1 MGFSIQTIDSGVDT
15 LAFPLLSRFRAFKA
29 TLTAIS
35 SLLSKPMST
44 VMSELLSDKA
54 VVKSLTPF
62 GAAVPFTDDGRISHW
77 TAVRVRQAFLDYFR
91 DAAGHTF
98 VPSSSTIPHE
108 DPTLLFANSGM
119 TQFKPIFQG
128 VIDPAAPMAKLKRA
142 ANSQK
147 CIRAGGKHNDLEDV
161 GKDVYHHT
169 FFEMLGNWSFGDYF
183 KKEAIY
189 MAWEL
194 LTVVFGL
201 PKERLYVTYF
211 GGDERSHLPADL
223 EAKQLWMEMG
233 MDESRVL
240 PFGMKENFWEMGE
253 SGPCGP
259 CSEIHFDRIGG
270 GRDASALV
278 NCDDPDVLEIWNL
291 VFMQFNREKDG
302 TLRPLPNRHVDTGMG
317 FERVLSV
324 LQNKRSNY
332 DTDVFMPI
340 FAEIEKR
347 AGCRPY
353 TGKVGRNEDRDGI
366 DMAYRVIADH
376 IRTLTFAISDG
387 GFPSNEGRGYVLR
400 RILRRAVRY
409 SHETLK
415 APAGFFASLVDIVV
429 ERFGDAFPE
438 LRQSPSTVKEILLE
452 EEVQFRKTLERG
464 IVQFGRFSKTAV
476 ASNGV
481 LSGADA
487 WRLYDTYGFPVD
499 LTRLMAEEAG
509 LRLDED
515 GFIRAQTEAK
525 ELSRAGRSNGVDD
538 ALSKIV
544 VDVHLL
550 SDLEKIHHMAV
561 TDDSFKYSEAVLE
574 ATVLGLVVNNVLVQE
589 AAPTDGYFGL
599 ILDRSNFYAESGGQI
614 YDEGSIVK
622 IDGETEFMVE
632 AVQVFGGYVLHIG
645 YLKYGRLCVADRII
659 AAFDELRR
667 RPLRHN
673 HTATHLLN
681 HAIGRVMAEQRP
693 DQKGSLVAPDRLRFD
708 FNSTKAPT
716 PEQIAQIEAIVGE
729 FVAAGHIVNT
739 RVLPLAEAMAL
750 PGLRAVFGE
759 TYPDPV
765 RVVCVGADLD
775 QVVANPADA
784 RWSNISV
791 ELCGGTHVAR
801 SSDIKSFLIISE
813 AAIAKGIRRIV
824 AVTGDEASKAHICE
838 QDLSLRLADLEAVAE
853 PSAVV
858 SAAHDETVKTLSK
871 ALDEASIS
879 LLAKNKLRERLNAV
893 RLTIADADKTVRQAQ
908 SRMALDI
915 VSEKLL
921 SDEHS
926 RIHVHRIDVGD
937 NGKALLEALNVLKKD
952 GRSGLLYSVDLL
964 GQRISYYA
972 VVADPHMEKVS
983 AAEWCRA
990 FGDGLGGR
998 SGGKAGAAQ
1007 GSASL
1012 GSSVDEAKLQEA
1024 ELVALT
1030 HAKLK
1035 LASL

>member
-1 MGFSIQTIDSGVDT
+1 
-15 LAFPLLSRFRAFKA
+15 
-29 TLTAIS
+29 
-35 SLLSKPMST
+35 
-44 VMSELLSDKA
+44 MSEPLSDQKA
-54 VVKSLTPF
+54 VASLTPF
-62 GAAVPFTDDGRISHW
+62 AATVPFTDEGRLSHW
-77 TAVRVRQAFLDYFR
+77 TAARVRQTFLAYFR
-91 DAAGHTF
+91 DACGHTF
-98 VPSSSTIPHE
+98 VPSSSTIPHD

-183 KKEAIY
+183 KKEAIS

-194 LTVVFGL
+194 LTVVYGL

-211 GGDERSHLPADL
+211 GGDERYNLPADL
-223 EAKQLWMEMG
+223 EARELWIEVG
-233 MDESRVL
+233 VEASRVL

-278 NCDDPDVLEIWNL
+278 NQDDPDVLEIWNL

-302 TLRPLPNRHVDTGMG
+302 SLRPLPNKHVDTGMG

-340 FAEIEKR
+340 FAEIER
-347 AGCRPY
+347 RSGCRPY
-353 TGKVGRNEDRDGI
+353 TGRVGRSEDVDGI

-409 SHETLK
+409 AHEKLK
-415 APAGFFASLVDIVV
+415 APAGFFAGLVDIVV
-429 ERFGDAFPE
+429 ERFGEAFPE
-438 LRQSPSTVKEILLE
+438 LLQSPSTVKEILLE

-464 IVQFGRFSKTAV
+464 IVQFGRFAKVAT
-476 ASNGV
+476 ASNGI
-481 LSGADA
+481 LSGADV

-499 LTRLMAEEAG
+499 LTRLMAEEAN
-509 LRLDED
+509 LKVDED
-515 GFIRAQTEAK
+515 GFILAQTQAK
-525 ELSRAGRSNGVDD
+525 ELSRAGRMNGADD
-538 ALSKIV
+538 PLGRIV
-544 VDVHLL
+544 IDVHMLNE
-550 SDLEKIHHMAV
+550 LEKVHHLSV
-561 TDDSFKYSEAVLE
+561 TDDAPKYTDSVMEAN
-574 ATVLGLVVNNVLVQE
+574 VLGLLVNNALVGE
-589 AAPTDGYFGL
+589 ATEAEHYFGL
-599 ILDRSNFYAESGGQI
+599 LLDRTNFYAEAGGQI

-622 IDGETEFMVE
+622 VEGDTEFMVE
-632 AVQVFGGYVLHIG
+632 AVQAFGGYVLHIG
-645 YLKYGRLCVADRII
+645 YLKYGRLRVGDRVVA
-659 AAFDELRR
+659 AYDELRR

-681 HAIGRVMAEQRP
+681 HAIGRVMADQRP

-716 PEQIAQIEAIVGE
+716 LEQIGQIESIVNE
-729 FVAAGHIVNT
+729 FIAAGHVVST
-739 RVLPLAEAMAL
+739 KLLPLAEAMTL

-765 RVVCVGADLD
+765 RVVCVGANLD
-775 QVVANPADA
+775 DVVANPVDE
-784 RWSNISV
+784 RWSRISV

-801 SSDIKSFLIISE
+801 SSDIKSFVIISE

-824 AVTGDEASKAHICE
+824 AVTGDEASKAQFWE
-838 QDLSLRLADLEAVAE
+838 RELAARIAELKAVSD
-853 PSAVV
+853 PQAVV
-858 SAAHDETVKTLSK
+858 SAAHDEAVKQLSK
-871 ALDEASIS
+871 SLDEAAIS
-879 LLAKNKLRERLNAV
+879 LLGKTRLREQLAAIRQTMAE
-893 RLTIADADKTVRQAQ
+893 ADKVVRQTQA
-908 SRMALDI
+908 RLALDT
-915 VSEKLL
+915 VSQKLL
-921 SDEHS
+921 ADTSS
-926 RIHVHRIDVGD
+926 TIHVHRIDVGD
-937 NGKALLEALNVLKKD
+937 NGKALLDALNVLKKE
-952 GRSGLLYSVDLL
+952 GHSGLLYSVDPLS
-964 GQRISYYA
+964 QRISYYS
-972 VVADPHMEKVS
+972 VVAETHVAKLS

-990 FGDGLGGR
+990 FGDVLGGR

-1007 GSASL
+1007 GSAAL
-1012 GSSVDEAKLQEA
+1012 GTIADAQLREA

-1035 LASL
+1035 LESL